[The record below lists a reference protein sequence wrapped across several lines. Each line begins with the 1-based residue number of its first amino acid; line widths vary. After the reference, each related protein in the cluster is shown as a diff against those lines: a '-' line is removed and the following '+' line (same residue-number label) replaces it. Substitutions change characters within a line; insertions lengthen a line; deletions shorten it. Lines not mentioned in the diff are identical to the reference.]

1 MKRIV
6 QCPKCEAKLS
16 VFDSGKPIS
25 QKCPK
30 CGNTFE
36 VTSEGAVETPAP
48 ETPATSPSAPAAE
61 TSGKEKPVAAPAAQ
75 KPTVPSAPNAQPEPV
90 IVEAAPSLLQVVVI
104 PALLFI
110 IIAVQIWTF
119 KLSQS
124 HINRLEKQV
133 YDLATLVQKLKNQQ

>member
-36 VTSEGAVETPAP
+36 VTPEGAVE
-48 ETPATSPSAPAAE
+48 PSAPEATATPPSVPEAE
-61 TSGKEKPVAAPAAQ
+61 TSGKEKPVSTPAAQ
-75 KPTVPSAPNAQPEPV
+75 KPTVPAASATLAEPV
-90 IVEAAPSLLQVVVI
+90 SMESGPSLFQVLGI
-104 PALLFI
+104 PVLLFI
-110 IIAVQIWTF
+110 ILAVQVWTF
-119 KLSQS
+119 KSSQS
-124 HINRLEKQV
+124 HINRLEDQIHT
-133 YDLATLVQKLKNQQ
+133 LATLVQKLKNNP